1 MKSTIYF
8 LVIMAFILGSV
19 SPIYSQNSEQLYQ
32 KGLMKE
38 EGEGELSEAIAIYNK
53 ILENKDATK
62 SLQAK
67 ALLHIGMCYEKMGK
81 QEATMAYQQLVNNF
95 PRQESEVAIAKER
108 LSKLQLVENVS
119 KTRLSPKFKKLIIQ
133 TKLWWTIKL
142 SSDGKRIIFP
152 SISDKKIWMMPLSG
166 KLGPEFP
173 GVPKKLNTDNIGV
186 DWSGLA
192 MSANG
197 NWIAFNAYIPTKK
210 LADLDPTQN
219 IYIVS
224 ADGGKPQKII
234 NTFRDQRIVNYKIS
248 LSPDGK
254 ILAYSSVEND
264 ECHIYTI
271 SVDGGLPKKLIDA
284 QAREPVFSPNGK
296 MIAFVDTKNLG
307 RAGGGLWVIPT
318 SKGTPKLVANAEN
331 ATSPIWSPN
340 SDMIA
345 FQDNDQVCIASITI
359 EGTELSEVIKIDI
372 PKNTGGL
379 SSLAGWTPDN
389 KICIV
394 FRMKT
399 VFGLYTVPASGGE
412 AALISHGGHPNQPRW
427 SPDGKRIF
435 HTNNVDEGS
444 GDWEGHSLAVVPT
457 EGGKVKTIPIQ
468 FDDKIVKP
476 SYAGGNNV
484 SPDGKRIV
492 FSGQSKKDTTWHNQ
506 IWTLAIDGGKP
517 KQITSTPENII
528 NRIPCWSPDGKSI
541 AYIRAN
547 ADSINYKG
555 FTEVNICMI
564 SANGG
569 NPKVLTS
576 DTDSVKFCPIAWSP
590 DGKYIAYF
598 SKDTTS
604 LRAGILK
611 ILSLNDGVSRV
622 LAKFKM
628 AHIHKEIAWSPDS
641 KRIALNYGSGSYSK
655 VIRIISIDD
664 GSFEDIKTGLKDVK
678 MYHLDWSPDGERFV
692 FSGFIG
698 DAPELW
704 LLENF
709 LPLDKLAQ
717 RNKAK
722 SIEVLK
728 KMEQHLKEGNRLFD
742 LWEYKLAIE
751 EYKSAIELDPN
762 SLMAQNAHYRI
773 GQSLFKLGQYDNA
786 LTVFNNLIDEFPISV
801 FRPVTELM
809 VSQVESEID
818 NKQML
823 VQQMNADEDKIIDP
837 ETGITYRKIRSFT
850 GKNDWIDYTSG
861 GFNMSADCRFM
872 VLENKVVPTDGSEP
886 FKLVDMNALRGVYS
900 PDMSKAAFYAD
911 SSIWMVTVSP
921 ESGRTNGSPK
931 RIIGGSYKYQGPV
944 NWSPD
949 GKKIVFVRRENN
961 FPENAWVFKLADNS
975 FSQITETEGI
985 KRSPVWSPI
994 GNTIV
999 YNSNGTIWQTTESM
1013 GESKLIAKNQNR
1025 AIPRWSPN
1033 GKWLYLISNNDNL
1046 YSFEHNKEY
1055 KLRHPNQIGRFCSFT
1070 PEGDKLLFYR
1080 SSYDDKWGMG
1090 VISSLGGPSFSPA
1103 LDNEVYSSQW
1113 SADSKNILVQSVNIK
1128 GDITYK
1134 VIPFAGGN
1142 PVEVKIDV
1150 KVDGKVHPFA
1160 FSPDLTLMAFSVKR
1174 ENDKEDMY
1182 IVPFSIKKNK
1192 TIGPSRMIFE
1202 DWSGGAYNVNASW
1215 SPDGS
1220 TLALVHKGDIWIVP
1234 LNGEDPTQITDT
1246 PEKKRWVEWSPNGKM
1261 ISYIIQP
1268 EIKGTLYVMTA
1279 KGENTTIV
1287 SKDCELS
1294 KWTLDSKSLA
1304 VVSAHKLSIIGL
1316 DGKKIGNLEMSKEIE
1331 LDQFGVPC
1339 FNPNGKSF
1347 AIIALKDEK
1356 AIIYNYSFDTKEY
1369 TRLGDDVF
1377 KFGLQW
1383 SPDGKWIS
1391 YLTYQQEKVRPEGT
1405 LWEADFAEI
1414 KEKLLNNK

>member
-38 EGEGELSEAIAIYNK
+38 EGEGELSEAIVLYNQ
-53 ILENKDATK
+53 IVENQDAAK

-67 ALLHIGMCYEKMGK
+67 ALLHIGMCYEKMGM
-81 QEATMAYQQLVNNF
+81 QEATKAYQNLVNNF

-108 LSKLQLVENVS
+108 LSHLILISEKVS
-119 KTRLSPKFKKLIIQ
+119 KTPLTPKFRKLIIP
-133 TKLWWTIKL
+133 TKLFWTIKL
-142 SSDGKRIIFP
+142 SPDGKEIFFP
-152 SISDKKIWMMPLSG
+152 STTDKKIWKMDLLG
-166 KLGPEFP
+166 KLGSDFP
-173 GVPKKLNTDNIGV
+173 GIPMKLNTEDIRV

-192 MSANG
+192 ISADG
-197 NWIAFNAYIPTKK
+197 NWIAFNERFSDNPNDEREDSIC
-210 LADLDPTQN
+210 
-219 IYIVS
+219 IVS
-224 ADGGKPQKII
+224 TDGGKPKRII
-234 NTFRDQRIVNYKIS
+234 ESFRDARIVNYKIS

-254 ILAYSSVEND
+254 TLAYSSVEND

-271 SVDGGLPKKLIDA
+271 SVDGGSSKKLIDA
-284 QAREPVFSPNGK
+284 QAREPVFSPDGK

-318 SKGTPKLVANAEN
+318 SNGAPKLVANAEN

-399 VFGLYTVPASGGE
+399 VFGLYTVPVTGGKS
-412 AALISHGGHPNQPRW
+412 ALISHSGYPTQPRW
-427 SPDGKRIF
+427 SPDGKNIF
-435 HTNNVDEGS
+435 HTNKIDEGS
-444 GDWEGHSLAVVPT
+444 GDWEGFSLAVVPT

-468 FDDKIVKP
+468 FEDKIVKP
-476 SYAGGNNV
+476 SYRGGNNV
-484 SPDGKRIV
+484 SPDGKMIV

-506 IWTLAIDGGKP
+506 IWTLDIDGGTP
-517 KQITSTPENII
+517 KQITETPESIFNG
-528 NRIPCWSPDGKSI
+528 NPCWSPDGKFI
-541 AYIRAN
+541 AYISAN

-555 FTEVNICMI
+555 FTEVNICII

-590 DGKYIAYF
+590 DGKLIAYF
-598 SKDTTS
+598 SKDTTNRS
-604 LRAGILK
+604 AGILK
-611 ILSLNDGVSRV
+611 IHSLNDGVSRV
-622 LAKFKM
+622 LAKLKT
-628 AHIHKEIAWSPDS
+628 AHNHREIAWSPDS
-641 KRIALNYGSGSYSK
+641 KRIAFNYGPGMYGK
-655 VIRIISIDD
+655 LIRIISIDD

-678 MYHLDWSPDGERFV
+678 MYHLDWSPDGERFA

-717 RNKAK
+717 KNKEK

-773 GQSLFKLGQYDNA
+773 GQSLFKEAQYDHA
-786 LTVFNNLIDEFPISV
+786 LTTFNKLIKEFPESV
-801 FRPVTELM
+801 FVPVTELM
-809 VSQVESEID
+809 ITQVEHAIA
-818 NKQML
+818 NNQQL
-823 VQQMNADEDKIIDP
+823 VQEINADKNIIVDP
-837 ETGITYRKIRSFT
+837 ETGIAYRKIKSFA
-850 GKNDWIDYTSG
+850 GKNDWITYTSG
-861 GFNMSADCRFM
+861 GFNMSPDCRFL
-872 VLENKVVPTDGSEP
+872 VHENSIVPVDGSDA
-886 FKLVDMNALRGVYS
+886 FKLVDMNALRAVYS
-900 PDMSKAAFYAD
+900 PKMNNAAFYAD
-911 SSIWMVTVSP
+911 SSIWMVPVSP
-921 ESGRTNGSPK
+921 ESGRSIGNPK
-931 RIIGGSYKYQGPV
+931 KLLEGSYKYQGPV

-949 GKKIVFVRRENN
+949 GKKIVFVRREIN
-961 FPENAWVFKLADNS
+961 FPENAWALNILDNS
-975 FSQITETEGI
+975 LSQITEIEGV
-985 KRSPVWSPI
+985 KRSPVWSPNGKSI
-994 GNTIV
+994 I
-999 YNSNGTIWQTTESM
+999 YNSEGTIWQTAENIK
-1013 GESKLIAKNQNR
+1013 EPKIVVENQGR
-1025 AIPRWSPN
+1025 AIPHWSPD
-1033 GKWLYLISNNDNL
+1033 GKWLYLISNNDNYL
-1046 YSFEHNKEY
+1046 YSFEDKKEF
-1055 KLRHPNQIGRFCSFT
+1055 KLRHPKQIGRFCSFT
-1070 PEGDKLLFYR
+1070 PNGDELLFYR
-1080 SSYDDKWGMG
+1080 SSFDDKWGMK

-1103 LDNEVYSSQW
+1103 LNCEVYYSQW
-1113 SADSKNILVQSVNIK
+1113 SRDSKNMLAMSVNVK
-1128 GDITYK
+1128 GDLTFK

-1150 KVDGKVHPFA
+1150 KVNGKPIPIEA
-1160 FSPDLTLMAFSVKR
+1160 SPDLTQLIFSVKLA
-1174 ENDKEDMY
+1174 DGLKDLY
-1182 IVPFSIKKNK
+1182 IVPLSIQKGK
-1192 TIGPSRMIFE
+1192 TMGSGRLIFE
-1202 DWSGGAYNVNASW
+1202 DCLSNVRLSW

-1220 TLALVHKGDIWIVP
+1220 KLALLHDGDIWIVP
-1234 LNGEDPTQITDT
+1234 LNGEDPSQVTDT
-1246 PEKKRWVEWSPNGKM
+1246 PENERWVEWSPNSKM
-1261 ISYIIQP
+1261 ISYIIESKQS
-1268 EIKGTLYVMTA
+1268 GLLYIMNLNT
-1279 KGENTTIV
+1279 ENSTIINNN
-1287 SKDCELS
+1287 CEGS
-1294 KWTLDSKSLA
+1294 EWSPDSKSLA
-1304 VVSAHKLSIIGL
+1304 VSSLNKLFIIGL
-1316 DGKKIGNLEMSKEIE
+1316 DGNKIYDFELSKEIDITNISD
-1331 LDQFGVPC
+1331 LSFSPK
-1339 FNPNGKSF
+1339 GKYF
-1347 AIIALKDEK
+1347 AFHSYTADEES
-1356 AIIYNYSFDTKEY
+1356 IIYLYSFETKEII
-1369 TRLGDDVF
+1369 RLGDDDLKYSLV
-1377 KFGLQW
+1377 W
-1383 SPDGKWIS
+1383 SPDGKWLS